1 MYYNKN
7 MKNKKNLISFIVT
20 IFILGFFLTANFV
33 LAQGVVGTTG
43 GSDSN
48 SGTKIT
54 LLNPLSCD
62 NIGCVLEKI
71 IDAIFKISIPIT
83 VLMILI
89 GAFQILTAGGQEEK
103 FKEGKNTIKW
113 AIIGFALVILSGGF
127 VNIILDILG
136 MKK

>member
-1 MYYNKN
+1 
-7 MKNKKNLISFIVT
+7 MKNKKKLISFIA
-20 IFILGFFLTANFV
+20 IFILGFFLIANFV
-33 LAQGVVGTTG
+33 LAQGVAGTTG
-43 GSDSN
+43 GSN
-48 SGTKIT
+48 SSSKTKIT

-62 NIGCVLEKI
+62 NVGCVLEKI

-113 AIIGFALVILSGGF
+113 AVIGFALVILSQGF

>member
-1 MYYNKN
+1 
-7 MKNKKNLISFIVT
+7 MKNKKKLISFIT
-20 IFILGFFLTANFV
+20 IFILGFFLIANFV
-33 LAQGVVGTTG
+33 LAQGVAGTTG
-43 GSDSN
+43 GSN
-48 SGTKIT
+48 SSSETKIT

-62 NIGCVLEKI
+62 NVGCVLEKI

-113 AIIGFALVILSGGF
+113 AVIGFALVILSQGL